1 MSALGNII
9 KKELRELLTPGTILP
24 IIILTII
31 FSSLGS
37 TIGNIEEEIQQK
49 PEIGLINADNGSYAL
64 IASSVFQNYSTILY
78 NSSDIEDTQAG
89 LAVLREKEGSALLI
103 IPENFSSNIQNQIP
117 GRIEIY
123 WIMRGAGILDSIS
136 SAAVEGLISNAQ
148 YQISRD
154 LIEEANTSSNATI
167 VLFPTTRLQST
178 NLKGKDLP
186 GISPGDIAQVMSTQ
200 SSTTPVIMM
209 MIIIIAGGMV
219 ISSMALEKENKTLE
233 TLLTL
238 PVRRVSIVTGKI
250 VGSALVGL
258 LLAFIYM
265 FGLGYYMQSFSFQSP
280 TGSAVLDFSLSTFD
294 IALVGISLF
303 LALIAGL
310 SLCMLLGTMAK
321 NYKSAQALT
330 APITMMALFPMLLT
344 LFTDFDTL
352 PLGLKALVFG
362 IPFSHPM
369 MAPRA
374 LFFDNYTLVI
384 GGIAYSAV
392 FSAISIG
399 LVIWVFTT
407 DRLIAGGNWGL
418 RVKRMFRRK

>member
-31 FSSLGS
+31 FGSLGS
-37 TIGNIEEEIQQK
+37 TIGNIEEGIQQK
-49 PEIGLINADNGSYAL
+49 PDIGLINADNGSYAL
-64 IASSVFQNYSTILY
+64 IAASVFQNYSTILY
-78 NSSDIEDTQAG
+78 NSSDIKDIQEG
-89 LAVLREKEGSALLI
+89 LDILQQQDGSALLI
-103 IPENFSSNIQNQIP
+103 IPKNFSSNIQNEIP
-117 GRIEIY
+117 GEIEIY
-123 WIMRGAGILDSIS
+123 WIMKGAGILDSIS
-136 SAAVEGLISNAQ
+136 SASVEGLISNAR
-148 YQISRD
+148 YQISRV
-154 LIEEANTSSNATI
+154 LIKEANASYNASI
-167 VLFPTTRLQST
+167 VLSPTTRQQST

-238 PVRRVSIVTGKI
+238 PVRRVSIVTAKI
-250 VGSALVGL
+250 IGSALVGL

-265 FGLGYYMQSFSFQSP
+265 FGIGYYMQSFSFEG
-280 TGSAVLDFSLSTFD
+280 TGSAALDFSLSSFD
-294 IALVGISLF
+294 VALVGISLF
-303 LALIAGL
+303 LALVAGL

-330 APITMMALFPMLLT
+330 APITMLALFPMLLT

-374 LFFDNYTLVI
+374 LFFDNYALVI
-384 GGIAYSAV
+384 GGIVYTAV
-392 FSAISIG
+392 FSAIIIG

-407 DRLIAGGNWGL
+407 DRLITGSNL
-418 RVKRMFRRK
+418 SLKFKRRLRRK